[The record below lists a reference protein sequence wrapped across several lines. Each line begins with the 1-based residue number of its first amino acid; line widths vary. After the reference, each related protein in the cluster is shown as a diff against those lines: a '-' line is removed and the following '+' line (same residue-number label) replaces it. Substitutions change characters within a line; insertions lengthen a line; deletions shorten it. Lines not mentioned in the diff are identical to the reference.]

1 MLTHEHAERAGS
13 SLGEL
18 VHPLDWERTREEWV
32 ANFWAAIWWAGVRA
46 FSWPVKRLVATK

>member
-1 MLTHEHAERAGS
+1 VLTHEHAERAGS